1 MRILAVVP
9 YPPRADATHGG
20 ARAAAGL
27 LLGLARRHPV
37 AIAYLRESGEPPL
50 DGELRDQADAVVEAA
65 MPNLSESVWA
75 QRRRRAS
82 AARRGRPTWAAER
95 SVPELHLRLRELART
110 WKPDVVQLH
119 SQIASVYCGDIPE
132 VPRVLMVYEPGAA
145 HVAAGRRGLSPRLD
159 EAVWRRFERR
169 ALRDA
174 DTTVALTVRD
184 REALLE
190 LGQPARIDVIPL
202 GIDIPAE
209 PLDAQGRDE
218 VVCFVGNFRHTPNVD
233 AARRLATAIFPRVAA
248 ERPEARLRLVGA
260 EPPPKILALAAERI
274 DVAASVPDV
283 MPELDRAAV
292 VAIPLRLGG
301 GMRVKTLE
309 ALAAG
314 KAVVAS
320 AAAVEGLD
328 LTDGVQIRLAEDDE
342 SFAAAIVALLES
354 PERRV
359 RLGGAA
365 RAWAERNA
373 GWESRVDEHERLL
386 RSLVEPR

>member
-1 MRILAVVP
+1 VRILAVVP

-27 LLGLARRHPV
+27 LLGLANRHPV

-50 DGELRDQADAVVEAA
+50 DEELRDQADTVVEVA
-65 MPNLSESVWA
+65 MPDLSDSVWA
-75 QRRRRAS
+75 QRRRRAR
-82 AARRGRPTWAAER
+82 AAAGGRPTWAAQR
-95 SVPELHLRLRELART
+95 SVPEFHERIGVLNRT
-110 WKPDVVQLH
+110 WKPDVAQLH
-119 SQIASVYCGDIPE
+119 FQVASEYGRDLSG
-132 VPRVLMVYEPGAA
+132 VPNVLVVYEPGAA
-145 HVAAGRRGLSPRLD
+145 HAAAGRRGPSAWLD
-159 EAVWRRFERR
+159 ETVWRRFERR
-169 ALRDA
+169 ALRDTDA
-174 DTTVALTVRD
+174 TVALTERD

-190 LGQPARIDVIPL
+190 LGQPGRIEVIPL
-202 GIDIPAE
+202 GIDIPPE

-218 VVCFVGNFRHTPNVD
+218 IVCFVGNFRHTPNVD

-248 ERPEARLRLVGA
+248 ERPRARLRLVGA
-260 EPPPKILALAAERI
+260 DPPPEVVALTGDLVE
-274 DVAASVPDV
+274 VAGSVPDV
-283 MPELDRAAV
+283 TPELDRAAV

-320 AAAVEGLD
+320 PAAVEGID
-328 LTDGVQIRLAEDDE
+328 VTDGVQIRLAEDDE
-342 SFAAAIVALLES
+342 EFAAAISELLDS

-359 RLGGAA
+359 RLAGAA
-365 RAWAERNA
+365 RAWAERYA
-373 GWESRVDEHERLL
+373 GWDGRVDQHERLL

>member
-1 MRILAVVP
+1 VRILAVVP

-50 DGELRDQADAVVEAA
+50 DEELRDQADAVVEVA
-65 MPNLSESVWA
+65 MPDLSDSVWA
-75 QRRRRAS
+75 QRRRRAR
-82 AARRGRPTWAAER
+82 AAAGGRPTWAAER
-95 SVPELHLRLRELART
+95 SVPELHERLRALSRT
-110 WKPDVVQLH
+110 WKPDVAQLYF
-119 SQIASVYCGDIPE
+119 QIASVYGGDLPD
-132 VPRVLMVYEPGAA
+132 VPSVLLVYEPGTA
-145 HVAAGRRGLSPRLD
+145 HAAAGRRGPSPRLD

-174 DTTVALTVRD
+174 GVTVALTRRD
-184 REALLE
+184 RDALLQLE
-190 LGQPARIDVIPL
+190 QPARIEVIPL
-202 GIDIPAE
+202 GVDISVE
-209 PLDAQGRDE
+209 PLDARGRGE

-248 ERPEARLRLVGA
+248 ERPGARLRLVGA
-260 EPPPKILALAAERI
+260 EPPPEVLALAGERI
-274 DVAASVPDV
+274 EVAASVPDV
-283 MPELDRAAV
+283 TPELDRAAV

-320 AAAVEGLD
+320 QAAVEGID
-328 LTDGVQIRLAEDDE
+328 VTDGVQIRLAEDDE
-342 SFAAAIVALLES
+342 EFAAAISELLES
-354 PERRV
+354 PERRAT
-359 RLGGAA
+359 LGAAA
-365 RAWAERNA
+365 RAWAERHA
-373 GWESRVDEHERLL
+373 GWDARIDEHERLL

>member
-1 MRILAVVP
+1 VRILAVVP

-50 DGELRDQADAVVEAA
+50 DEELRDQADAVVEAT
-65 MPNLSESVWA
+65 MPNLSDSVWA
-75 QRRRRAS
+75 QRRRRAR
-82 AARRGRPTWAAER
+82 AAAGGRPTWAAER
-95 SVPELHLRLRELART
+95 SVPELHERIRALNRT
-110 WKPDVVQLH
+110 WKPDVAQLH
-119 SQIASVYCGDIPE
+119 FQVASAYGGDLPD
-132 VPRVLMVYEPGAA
+132 VPSVLLVYEPGAA
-145 HVAAGRRGLSPRLD
+145 HAATGRRGLSPRLD

-174 DTTVALTVRD
+174 GVTVALTQRD
-184 REALLE
+184 REALLQHQE
-190 LGQPARIDVIPL
+190 HGRIEVIPL
-202 GIDIPAE
+202 GVVIPLE
-209 PLDAQGRDE
+209 PLDARGRDE

-233 AARRLATAIFPRVAA
+233 AATRLATAIFPRVA
-248 ERPEARLRLVGA
+248 ERPGARLRLVGA
-260 EPPPKILALAAERI
+260 EPPPELLELAGERI
-274 DVAASVPDV
+274 EVAASVPDV
-283 MPELDRAAV
+283 TPELDRAAV

-320 AAAVEGLD
+320 PAAVEGID
-328 LTDGVQIRLAEDDE
+328 VTDGVQIRLAEDDE
-342 SFAAAIVALLES
+342 EFAAAISELLAS
-354 PERRV
+354 PERRAT
-359 RLGGAA
+359 LGAAA
-365 RAWAERNA
+365 RAWAMRHA
-373 GWESRVDEHERLL
+373 GWDARVDEHERLL

>member
-27 LLGLARRHPV
+27 LLRLARRHPV
-37 AIAYLRESGEPPL
+37 AIAYLREAREPPV
-50 DGELRDQADAVVEAA
+50 DDELRGLADTVVEAA
-65 MPNLSESVWA
+65 MPDLGDSVWA
-75 QRRRRAS
+75 QRRRRS
-82 AARRGRPTWAAER
+82 TAALRGRPTWADER
-95 SVPELHLRLRELART
+95 SVPELHTRLRELAHT
-110 WKPDVVQLH
+110 WKPDVAQLH
-119 SQIASVYCGDIPE
+119 FQVASVYSGDLPGL
-132 VPRVLMVYEPGAA
+132 PTVLVVYEPGTAHAA
-145 HVAAGRRGLSPRLD
+145 TGRRGPSPRLD

-174 DTTVALTVRD
+174 DATVALTERD
-184 REALLE
+184 RKALLE

-202 GIDIPAE
+202 GIDIPTE
-209 PLDAQGRDE
+209 PFDAQGRDE

-260 EPPPKILALAAERI
+260 DPPPDILALAGERI
-274 DVAASVPDV
+274 AVAASVPDV
-283 MPELDRAAV
+283 RPELERAAV

-320 AAAVEGLD
+320 AAAVEGID
-328 LTDGVQIRLAEDDE
+328 VKDGVQIRLAEDDE
-342 SFAAAIVALLES
+342 KFAAAIVELLES

-359 RLGGAA
+359 KLGGAA
-365 RAWAERNA
+365 RAWAESNA
-373 GWESRVDEHERLL
+373 GWEGRVDEHERLL
-386 RSLVEPR
+386 RSLVERR